1 MPNPKGINQYTKGGG
16 RAAAVASG
24 RLDFPPPKP
33 GTAVPGKPPPGFTSK
48 GKPKASPSATKAAPA
63 AAKAPAK
70 AKPAP
75 KVKGTPSRAETS
87 RLIKA
92 AVKAHGAFSPQHQ
105 ALIQQSVKWAR
116 ERDAKKAAAFKAKQ
130 G

>member
-1 MPNPKGINQYTKGGG
+1 MPNPKGINQYTRGGG

-33 GTAVPGKPPPGFTSK
+33 GTAVPGKPPPGFASK
-48 GKPKASPSATKAAPA
+48 GKPKASNATKAAPA